1 MELKINKWAI
11 LIFVLLALIWGTSF
25 ILIKKGLVVFSP
37 VQLGSLRI
45 MITFLALL
53 PLAMIRMRKI
63 KLRDWLIMAVSGLIG
78 SFFPAY
84 LFSFAQEGI
93 NSSTAGILNSLTP
106 LFALLIGVVFFKFKA
121 RWWNYLG
128 IIITTLGTYGLLS
141 ISGGNSFDFNLK
153 YGSYIIIASLGYG
166 AQVNII
172 KHYLNHLPSLT
183 IVSLQFLMIS
193 VPAMV
198 VLFFYTDFLALASFE
213 PEFLKAML
221 YVSILALI
229 ATALALVL
237 FYRMVKLVDPVFS
250 SSVTYFIPAIASL
263 WGLLD
268 GETLGSAYVLWVSI
282 ILFGVFFVNTKAGV
296 FQLLKKR
303 FS

>member
-237 FYRMVKLVDPVFS
+237 FYRMVKIVDPVFS

>member
-53 PLAMIRMRKI
+53 PLAMMRMRKI

-198 VLFFYTDFLALASFE
+198 VLFFYTDFMALASFE